1 MLSSRYYSA
10 SRLGTD
16 SKPRTAIVVD
26 EDDELYSGFNEVAP
40 ALDTRNLRDDHAF
53 QETLR
58 TAGIGKKAP
67 SRMGTGMFRL
77 GTVGGRAVS
86 SRGGA
91 GARPV
96 TAVRAAGYTRAARD
110 TPTKDDKKDESIEE
124 KVKQMEA
131 RIMTLVEESC
141 MLSARPDPDDDT
153 AVKRDYD
160 LGQALAKA
168 QEASALER
176 QLIRMQEHA
185 NLGDS
190 HNLDLTF
197 AVLCNL
203 AGQYALNEMYTEAL
217 NTYQL
222 LTRNKLF
229 PHANR
234 LKVNMGNIYFKM
246 GEHPK
251 ALKLYRMALDQ
262 TPTAEKDLRMK
273 VMHNIGLLLVRMGKF
288 RDAVTNFQHIM
299 HEQGDFQTGLHLVL
313 CSVALSD
320 PEGGKAAFHAMLDV
334 EPPTC
339 HQDIPIDDENDA
351 YECVLRDVIRGD
363 RLSRWCRRAAADAE
377 RCLAL
382 AAAALVRPA
391 SRDDDTGGMSWCVE
405 ALRGYSGGGAGA
417 RLELGGA
424 LAALRAARAHS
435 PAVATGMKTLQRL
448 KAVARAHPNDRVLK
462 AEANAD
468 AAFVAYALGN
478 WSEARQL
485 SGLASRDD
493 PYGCAARVTG
503 ALAAAAEE
511 CSPPAWHHAAQQLA
525 AATHLDP
532 ADLVAMHDLALALEK
547 SGSEGS
553 LEAAEAR
560 WARVRGSRGAGATL
574 RALSAAGL
582 ARAARARGPDP
593 AAADHWYSMIG
604 TWDVGVTCALAQL
617 HSEMGDMQTAKHHY
631 QDVEAVW
638 PCEISALEWLASESP
653 PDIAI
658 QYYRKAARLQ
668 PGNVTTTISPRW
680 GLLMGGCLRASG
692 RYQEALVL
700 YKKMNARFPDNVQ
713 CLKLIVKLC
722 GDQGLSETSAWNKE
736 LQRAQARVKQ
746 QERVAVTSAG
756 SGSSGASQSPIDQIR
771 DGNTL
776 TPARATRPRVIEPIN
791 IAGTSRGSSAAQA
804 PPPTA
809 SGARH
814 SSGGRADSGYSR
826 TNTYTEDTSQDSV
839 YIVNRSI
846 TRPEG
851 RKKQADDFDDELP
864 LPPE

>member
-16 SKPRTAIVVD
+16 AKPRTAMIVD
-26 EDDELYSGFNEVAP
+26 EDDELYSGFNDVAP
-40 ALDTRNLRDDHAF
+40 ALDTRNLREDQAF

-58 TAGIGKKAP
+58 TAGIGRKVP

-77 GTVGGRAVS
+77 GTVSVRGGS
-86 SRGGA
+86 SRA
-91 GARPV
+91 GTAAARPV
-96 TAVRAAGYTRAARD
+96 TAVRAAGYTSQAPK
-110 TPTKDDKKDESIEE
+110 TPTRDDAKEDSIED

-141 MLSARPDPDDDT
+141 MLSAQPDTDDDSNI
-153 AVKRDYD
+153 KRDYD

-176 QLIRMQEHA
+176 QLIRMQEQA
-185 NLGDS
+185 NLGDT

-313 CSVALSD
+313 CSVALND
-320 PEGGKAAFHAMLDV
+320 DEGGKAAFHAMLDV
-334 EPPTC
+334 EPPSC
-339 HQDIPIDDENDA
+339 HQDISIDDENDA
-351 YECVLRDVIRGD
+351 YECVLRDVLRGD
-363 RLSRWCRRAAADAE
+363 RLSRWSRRAAADAE

-391 SRDDDTGGMSWCVE
+391 SRDDDSGGMSWCVE

-424 LAALRAARAHS
+424 LAALRPARAR
-435 PAVATGMKTLQRL
+435 PAAAGLKALQRL
-448 KAVARAHPNDRVLK
+448 KAVARAHPNDRVLR

-485 SGLASRDD
+485 SEAAARDD
-493 PYGCAARVTG
+493 PYSCAARVSAALG
-503 ALAAAAEE
+503 AARERDAWPEAAR
-511 CSPPAWHHAAQQLA
+511 QLA
-525 AATHLDP
+525 AATARERLAWPEAARQLAAASHLDP

-547 SGSEGS
+547 SGEPTA

-560 WARVRGSRGAGATL
+560 WSRIRSAAGAGATL
-574 RALSAAGL
+574 RALAAAGL
-582 ARAARARGPDP
+582 ARVARDRSDDP
-593 AAADHWYSMIG
+593 SAADHWYSMVG
-604 TWDVGVTCALAQL
+604 GWDAGVARAQAALHAELGDAQA
-617 HSEMGDMQTAKHHY
+617 AKHHY

-638 PCEISALEWLASESP
+638 PCDTTALEWLAREAP
-653 PDIAI
+653 PDAALH
-658 QYYRKAARLQ
+658 YYRRAARLQ
-668 PGNVTTTISPRW
+668 PNNPRW
-680 GLLMGGCLRASG
+680 GLLMGGCLRANG
-692 RYQEALVL
+692 RYQEALSL
-700 YKKMNARFPDNVQ
+700 YKKMNAKFPDNVQ

-722 GDQGLSETSAWNKE
+722 GDQGLSETHTWTKE
-736 LQRAQARVKQ
+736 LQRAQARLKQ
-746 QERVAVTSAG
+746 QERVSMTSAG
-756 SGSSGASQSPIDQIR
+756 SGSSGASHSPIDQV
-771 DGNTL
+771 
-776 TPARATRPRVIEPIN
+776 RA
-791 IAGTSRGSSAAQA
+791 GSRGGSAAQ
-804 PPPTA
+804 PPSTA
-809 SGARH
+809 H
-814 SSGGRADSGYSR
+814 LSSGGSALSR
-826 TNTYTEDTSQDSV
+826 TYSGETTHDGGPML
-839 YIVNRSI
+839 NRSI
-846 TRPEG
+846 NRSEP
-851 RKKQADDFDDELP
+851 RKKNLDEFDDDLP

>member
-16 SKPRTAIVVD
+16 AKPRTAMVVD
-26 EDDELYSGFNEVAP
+26 EDDELYAGFNEVAP
-40 ALDTRNLRDDHAF
+40 ALDTRNLREDHDF

-58 TAGIGKKAP
+58 TTAIGRKLP
-67 SRMGTGMFRL
+67 SRMGTGMMRM
-77 GTVGGRAVS
+77 GTVSVRATS
-86 SRGGA
+86 SRA
-91 GARPV
+91 GTAARPV
-96 TAVRAAGYTRAARD
+96 TAVRAAGYTSTAREL
-110 TPTKDDKKDESIEE
+110 PTRDDVKEDSIEE
-124 KVKQMEA
+124 RVKQMEA

-141 MLSARPDPDDDT
+141 MLSARSDPDDDT
-153 AVKRDYD
+153 APKKELD

-168 QEASALER
+168 QEASAMER
-176 QLIRMQEHA
+176 QLIRMQEQA
-185 NLGDS
+185 NLGDT

-313 CSVALSD
+313 CSVALND
-320 PEGGKAAFHAMLDV
+320 AEGAKAAFHAMLDV
-334 EPPTC
+334 EPPTF
-339 HQDIPIDDENDA
+339 HQDINIDDENDA
-351 YECVLRDVIRGD
+351 YECVVRDVVRGD
-363 RLSRWCRRAAADAE
+363 RLSRWSRRGAAHAE

-382 AAAALVRPA
+382 AAAAAAMQRPG
-391 SRDDDTGGMSWCVE
+391 SRGPDSGGMSWCVE
-405 ALRGYSGGGAGA
+405 ALRGYSGGAAGA
-417 RLELGGA
+417 RLELGAA
-424 LAALRAARAHS
+424 LAALRTR
-435 PAVATGMKTLQRL
+435 ATGPASGPGGPAAAAGPAAAGAAQRAVQRL
-448 KAVARAHPNDRVLK
+448 KAVARAHPHDRVLR
-462 AEANAD
+462 AEANTD

-485 SGLASRDD
+485 SEAASRDD
-493 PYGCAARVTG
+493 PYSCAARVTA
-503 ALAAAAEE
+503 ALATARAADAGL
-511 CSPPAWHHAAQQLA
+511 AWRDAADLLT

-532 ADLVAMHDLALALEK
+532 ADLIAAHDLALALER
-547 SGSEGS
+547 SGDESALEG
-553 LEAAEAR
+553 AIAR
-560 WARVRGSRGAGATL
+560 WSLVRNASGAGATL
-574 RALSAAGL
+574 RALAGAGL
-582 ARAARARGPDP
+582 ARAHHHSHDAS
-593 AAADHWYSMIG
+593 AADHWYSLIG
-604 TWDVGVTCALAQL
+604 NFDTGVTCALAQL
-617 HSEMGDMQTAKHHY
+617 HSEMGDTQTAKHHY

-638 PCEISALEWLASESP
+638 PCDLSALEWLASEAQ
-653 PDIAI
+653 PDAAL
-658 QYYRKAARLQ
+658 QYYRRAARLQ
-668 PGNVTTTISPRW
+668 PNNPQW
-680 GLLMGGCLRASG
+680 GLLMGACLRASG
-692 RYQEALVL
+692 RYQEALSL

-722 GDQGLSETSAWNKE
+722 GDQGLSETTSWTRE

-746 QERVAVTSAG
+746 KEQVSVTSAG
-756 SGSSGASQSPIDQIR
+756 SISSGASQSPIDQIR
-771 DGNTL
+771 GGG
-776 TPARATRPRVIEPIN
+776 RVD
-791 IAGTSRGSSAAQA
+791 SAAGGPA
-804 PPPTA
+804 A
-809 SGARH
+809 SR
-814 SSGGRADSGYSR
+814 RASDSRPDSALNR
-826 TNTYTEDTSQDSV
+826 TYTYSATSTQDGLQPVSRST
-839 YIVNRSI
+839 NRS
-846 TRPEG
+846 EA
-851 RKKQADDFDDELP
+851 KKKHIDEFDDDLP

>member
-10 SRLGTD
+10 SRVGTD
-16 SKPRTAIVVD
+16 AKPRTALVVD
-26 EDDELYSGFNEVAP
+26 EEDELYSGFNDVAP
-40 ALDTRNLRDDHAF
+40 ALDTRNLREDQAF
-53 QETLR
+53 QETLK
-58 TAGIGKKAP
+58 TAGIGRKVP
-67 SRMGTGMFRL
+67 SRMGTGMFRV
-77 GTVGGRAVS
+77 GTVSVRGGS
-86 SRGGA
+86 SRA
-91 GARPV
+91 GTAARPV
-96 TAVRAAGYTRAARD
+96 TAVRAVGYTSTARD
-110 TPTKDDKKDESIEE
+110 APGREDRKEESIED

-141 MLSARPDPDDDT
+141 MLSARLEAEDDSAT
-153 AVKRDYD
+153 KRELD

-168 QEASALER
+168 QEASTLER
-176 QLIRMQEHA
+176 QLIRMQEQA

-203 AGQYALNEMYTEAL
+203 AGQYALNDMYTEAL

-320 PEGGKAAFHAMLDV
+320 AEAGKAAFHAMLDV
-334 EPPTC
+334 EPPSY
-339 HQDIPIDDENDA
+339 HQDITIDDENDA
-351 YECVLRDVIRGD
+351 YECVLRDVLRGD
-363 RLSRWCRRAAADAE
+363 RLSRWSRRAAADAE

-382 AAAALVRPA
+382 AAAALVTPA
-391 SRDDDTGGMSWCVE
+391 SRDDDSGGMSWCVE

-424 LAALRAARAHS
+424 LAALRAGRA
-435 PAVATGMKTLQRL
+435 AAAQRAGVKALTRL
-448 KAVARAHPNDRVLK
+448 KAVARAHPNDRVLR

-468 AAFVAYALGN
+468 AAFVAYALGKY
-478 WSEARQL
+478 SEARSL
-485 SGLASRDD
+485 SESASRDD
-493 PYGCAARVTG
+493 PYGCAARVSLALAAAREAEAG
-503 ALAAAAEE
+503 GGDVAESWAAAAPALAAAA
-511 CSPPAWHHAAQQLA
+511 
-525 AATHLDP
+525 HLDP
-532 ADLVAMHDLALALEK
+532 ADLIAMHDAALALEK
-547 SGSEGS
+547 SGSE
-553 LEAAEAR
+553 ENAVAAEAR
-560 WARVRGSRGAGATL
+560 WSRMRNAAGAGACARTL
-574 RALSAAGL
+574 AAAAL
-582 ARAARARGPDP
+582 ARRADDP

-604 TWDVGVTCALAQL
+604 GWDVGVTCALARL
-617 HSEMGDMQTAKHHY
+617 HSETGDTNTAKHHY

-638 PCEISALEWLASESP
+638 PCEVSALEWLAADSA
-653 PDIAI
+653 PDAALG
-658 QYYRKAARLQ
+658 YYRRAARLQ
-668 PGNVTTTISPRW
+668 PTNPRW

-692 RYQEALVL
+692 HYQEALGL

-722 GDQGLSETSAWNKE
+722 GDQGLSETSAWTRE
-736 LQRAQARVKQ
+736 LQRAQGRIKQ
-746 QERVAVTSAG
+746 QERVSVTSAS

-771 DGNTL
+771 TG
-776 TPARATRPRVIEPIN
+776 
-791 IAGTSRGSSAAQA
+791 SRSGS
-804 PPPTA
+804 
-809 SGARH
+809 
-814 SSGGRADSGYSR
+814 GRADSAMTRVTTYS
-826 TNTYTEDTSQDSV
+826 NDAVIQDSIQPV
-839 YIVNRSI
+839 SRSV
-846 TRPEG
+846 RRSAG
-851 RKKQADDFDDELP
+851 RKKNTDEFDEDLP